1 MKGIVFTEFLELV
14 ETKFGLETVDQ
25 IIEAS
30 DLESGGAYTAV
41 GTYSFSEM
49 LALLTNLSIITNIS
63 INDLLKIYAY
73 HFFHVI
79 ENNYAQILKMYKGPM
94 DMLSSIESHI
104 HVEVRKIYPDAELP
118 RFNIIEKTDN
128 KLVLE
133 YFSSRS
139 MYAFAHG
146 LMEKTFQHY
155 NNSATIT
162 YSLLKEDGS
171 HVKFVILKD
180 GQPQD

>member
-14 ETKFGLETVDQ
+14 ETKFGLDMVDE
-25 IIEAS
+25 IIEVS
-30 DLESGGAYTAV
+30 NLESGGAYTSV
-41 GTYSFSEM
+41 GTYKFSEM
-49 LALLTNLSIITNIS
+49 LSLLTNLSERTNIE
-63 INDLLKIYAY
+63 INDLLKVYAH
-73 HFFHVI
+73 HFFRVI
-79 ENNYAQILKMYKGPM
+79 EDSYSDILKMYKGPL

-118 RFNIIEKTDN
+118 RFSIAEQTEDTLIM
-128 KLVLE
+128 E

-155 NNSATIT
+155 NHSATIT
-162 YSLLKEDGS
+162 YELLKEDGS

-180 GQPQD
+180 AQPQT

>member
-14 ETKFGLETVDQ
+14 EDKFGMEMVDA
-25 IIEAS
+25 IIETS
-30 DLESGGAYTAV
+30 NLESGGAYTSV
-41 GTYSFSEM
+41 GTYNFSEM
-49 LALLTNLSIITNIS
+49 LALLTNLSERTNIA
-63 INDLLKIYAY
+63 INDLLRVYAN

-79 ENNYAQILKMYKGPM
+79 EDSYAGILDMYEGPM
-94 DMLSSIESHI
+94 EMLSSIESHI

-118 RFNIIEKTDN
+118 KFTIVEKSEN
-128 KLVLE
+128 KLILE

-155 NNSATIT
+155 NGSATID
-162 YSLLKEDGS
+162 YELLKEDGS

-180 GQPQD
+180 DRP

>member
-14 ETKFGLETVDQ
+14 ETKFGIETVNQ

-49 LALLTNLSIITNIS
+49 LALLTNLSTITNIS
-63 INDLLKIYAY
+63 INDLLKVYAH
-73 HFFHVI
+73 HFFHVL
-79 ENNYAQILKMYKGPM
+79 ERNYAQILKMYKGPM

-118 RFNIIEKTDN
+118 KFVIVEKTNDT
-128 KLVLE
+128 LILE

-139 MYAFAHG
+139 MYAFAYG

-155 NNSATIT
+155 NHSATIS
-162 YSLLKEDGS
+162 YELLKDDGS

-180 GQPQD
+180 AKPQD

>member
-14 ETKFGLETVDQ
+14 ETKFGIEVVDQ

-30 DLESGGAYTAV
+30 SLESGGAYTSV

-49 LALLTNLSIITNIS
+49 LALLTNLSEITEIS
-63 INDLLKIYAY
+63 INDLLKVYAH
-73 HFFHVI
+73 HFFGVI
-79 ENNYAQILKMYKGPM
+79 EKSYAGILEMYKGPM
-94 DMLSSIESHI
+94 DMISSIESHI
-104 HVEVRKIYPDAELP
+104 HVEVKKIYPDAELP
-118 RFNIIEKTDN
+118 RFVVVEKTEN
-128 KLVLE
+128 KLILE

-139 MYAFAHG
+139 MYAFAYG

-155 NNSATIT
+155 NHSAAIT
-162 YSLLKEDGS
+162 YELLKEDGS

-180 GQPQD
+180 GQP

>member
-14 ETKFGLETVDQ
+14 ETKFGLEVVDQ
-25 IIEAS
+25 IIESSNLA
-30 DLESGGAYTAV
+30 SGGAYTSV

-49 LALLTNLSIITNIS
+49 LSLLTNLSDISNLS
-63 INDLLKIYAY
+63 INDLLKVYGH
-73 HFFHVI
+73 HFFGVI
-79 ENNYAQILKMYKGPM
+79 ERSYAGILETYKGPLEM
-94 DMLSSIESHI
+94 ISSIESHI

-118 RFNIIEKTDN
+118 KFSVIEKTDN
-128 KLVLE
+128 KLILE

-139 MYAFAHG
+139 MYAFAIG

-155 NNSATIT
+155 NRSAVIT
-162 YSLLKEDGS
+162 YELLKEDGS

-180 GQPQD
+180 GQPKN

>member
-14 ETKFGLETVDQ
+14 ETKFGLEMVDE
-25 IIEAS
+25 IISAS
-30 DLESGGAYTAV
+30 DLASGGAYTAV

-49 LALLTNLSIITNIS
+49 LALVTNLSERTNIS
-63 INDLLKIYAY
+63 INDLLKVYAH
-73 HFFHVI
+73 HFFNVI
-79 ENNYAQILKMYKGPM
+79 ETSYQDILKMYKGPM
-94 DMLSSIESHI
+94 EMISSIESHI

-118 RFNIIEKTDN
+118 RFTIVEQTEE

-155 NNSATIT
+155 QHSATID
-162 YSLLKEDGS
+162 YELLKEDGS

-180 GQPQD
+180 AQPQN